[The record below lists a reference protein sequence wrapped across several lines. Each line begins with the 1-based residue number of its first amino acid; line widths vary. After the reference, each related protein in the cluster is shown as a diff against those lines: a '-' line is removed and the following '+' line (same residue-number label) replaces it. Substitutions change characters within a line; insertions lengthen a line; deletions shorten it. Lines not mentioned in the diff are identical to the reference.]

1 MEYDMRKISASDI
14 HIVKEI
20 WEELNSMHYE
30 KSDSFK
36 QHYAGQTFERRC
48 EKFTLMPE
56 EDVLIEAA
64 FAGEKPV
71 AYCICS
77 IDRGRGEIDSIY
89 IKPCCRRQSLG
100 SVLARRGMDWM
111 KSRGCS
117 EIAFASPT
125 VTTTHS
131 PSMKA
136 WGFAKDSPYSSFYSD
151 KRIFF
156 AIAITHY
163 L

>member
-1 MEYDMRKISASDI
+1 MEYDIRKISASDI

-64 FAGEKPV
+64 FAGDRPV

-100 SVLARRGMDWM
+100 SVLARRGINWM

-117 EIAFASPT
+117 EIRVCVACGNDDAFPFYESLGFCKRFT
-125 VTTTHS
+125 V
-131 PSMKA
+131 
-136 WGFAKDSPYSSFYSD
+136 FE
-151 KRIFF
+151 
-156 AIAITHY
+156 
-163 L
+163 LL